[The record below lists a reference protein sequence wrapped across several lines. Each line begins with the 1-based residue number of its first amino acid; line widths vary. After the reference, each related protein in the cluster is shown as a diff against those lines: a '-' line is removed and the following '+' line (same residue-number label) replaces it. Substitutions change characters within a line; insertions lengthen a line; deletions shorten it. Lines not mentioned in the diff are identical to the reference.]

1 MQAKIRQ
8 NKIRTLFSLR
18 PSSRGC
24 RCCRCCLLVSY
35 TINCAS
41 ANCSLPT
48 LLPSAQLCSHTH
60 TCTLTQR
67 AALHMHF
74 YLLCLGLGRQ
84 AGKHVCVCVCACT
97 WVFVKGFCIF
107 RQVSPKLL
115 SSFSISNKIHTKVFV
130 FVTQI
135 HIFINK

>member
-24 RCCRCCLLVSY
+24 RCLLVSY

-60 TCTLTQR
+60 TYTCTLTQR

-84 AGKHVCVCVCACT
+84 AGKHVCVCLCA

-115 SSFSISNKIHTKVFV
+115 SSFIISNNIHTKVFV